1 MSPSGE
7 TISTLP
13 LHLSTTLK
21 RIESKNYIKR
31 IPHPTDPRA
40 YLVELTEQSI
50 EIINI
55 LKDMPLRECE
65 FEKLKQ
71 IEVSEESIE

>member
-1 MSPSGE
+1 ME
-7 TISTLP
+7 
-13 LHLSTTLK
+13 LK
-21 RIESKNYIKR
+21 LN
-31 IPHPTDPRA
+31 
-40 YLVELTEQSI
+40 LVNDFD

-71 IEVSEESIE
+71 IEVLEESIE